1 MDKIVKIDSCTLFA
15 MKKAPIAVALV
26 LVSGLFAAAFS
37 LAPAV
42 AQNLTSNTT
51 GNATT
56 TGNLTSTDNATST
69 NETTTSTTN
78 ATGGETFSASGS
90 IASLIFDTGE
100 ITTTSEA
107 ENDTTTTASN
117 DTSMT
122 GNMTTGNMTT
132 GNMTTGNETSTGN
145 GTTLTLPQILTGGN
159 VSDNATSNVTST
171 SNMTSTDNMTSTM
184 NETSTSNETST
195 AEEMELPY
203 VLAGDWT
210 LEVQDGSVSDFA
222 ANFTMVH
229 VDGTGRHTHELS
241 NFVSS
246 NSTTIDISG
255 NGTSFIF
262 GTVDV
267 ASDGEP
273 KWTGADALVIIEK
286 NNVISISLATEDT
299 EDHFMGQP
307 IYGIIDSMTDES
319 GNEMIETGASAA
331 GNVTDGAMGG
341 NTTGGNATGSNET
354 GSGFLGNLSEGIG
367 NLTGQ

>member
-1 MDKIVKIDSCTLFA
+1 

-26 LVSGLFAAAFS
+26 LVFGLFAAAFS

-56 TGNLTSTDNATST
+56 TGNLTGNATST
-69 NETTTSTTN
+69 NETTTATTN

-100 ITTTSEA
+100 ITTTSEV

-132 GNMTTGNETSTGN
+132 GNETSTGN
-145 GTTLTLPQILTGGN
+145 DTTLTLPQIMTGDSVSGN
-159 VSDNATSNVTST
+159 ATDNATST

-203 VLAGDWT
+203 VLSGDWN

-229 VDGTGRHTHELS
+229 VDGTERHTHDLS

-262 GTVDV
+262 GIVDV
-267 ASDGEP
+267 ATDGQP

-299 EDHFMGQP
+299 EDHFGGQP
-307 IYGIIDSMTDES
+307 IYGIIDSMTDEN
-319 GNEMIETGASAA
+319 GNEMIETGASAS
-331 GNVTDGAMGG
+331 GNVTDGALGG
-341 NTTGGNATGSNET
+341 NTTGGNET
-354 GSGFLGNLSEGIG
+354 GSGFLGNLTEGIE
-367 NLTGQ
+367 NLTGGSNSTGP

>member
-1 MDKIVKIDSCTLFA
+1 

-26 LVSGLFAAAFS
+26 LVFGLFAAAFS

-69 NETTTSTTN
+69 NQTTTSTTN

-107 ENDTTTTASN
+107 QNETTTTASN

-132 GNMTTGNETSTGN
+132 GNETSTGN
-145 GTTLTLPQILTGGN
+145 DTTLTLPQIMTGGN
-159 VSDNATSNVTST
+159 VSGNATGNATSTT
-171 SNMTSTDNMTSTM
+171 NMTSTANTTSTM
-184 NETSTSNETST
+184 NETSTSNDTST

-222 ANFTMVH
+222 ANLTMVH
-229 VDGTGRHTHELS
+229 VDGTGRHTHDLS

-273 KWTGADALVIIEK
+273 EWTGVDALVIIEK
-286 NNVISISLATEDT
+286 NNVISISLASEDT

-319 GNEMIETGASAA
+319 GNEMIETSTSAT

-341 NTTGGNATGSNET
+341 NTTGGNATGGNET
-354 GSGFLGNLSEGIG
+354 GSGFLGELAEGIG

>member
-1 MDKIVKIDSCTLFA
+1 

-26 LVSGLFAAAFS
+26 LVFGLFAAAFS

-56 TGNLTSTDNATST
+56 TGTLTGNATST
-69 NETTTSTTN
+69 NETTTATTN

-100 ITTTSEA
+100 ITTTSEV

-132 GNMTTGNETSTGN
+132 GND
-145 GTTLTLPQILTGGN
+145 TTLTLPQIMTGDSVSGN
-159 VSDNATSNVTST
+159 ATDNATST

-203 VLAGDWT
+203 VLSGDWN

-229 VDGTGRHTHELS
+229 VDGTERHTHDLS

-267 ASDGEP
+267 ATDGQP

-299 EDHFMGQP
+299 EDHFGGQP
-307 IYGIIDSMTDES
+307 IYGIIDSMTDEN
-319 GNEMIETGASAA
+319 GNEMIETGASAS
-331 GNVTDGAMGG
+331 GNVTDGALGG
-341 NTTGGNATGSNET
+341 NTTGGNET
-354 GSGFLGNLSEGIG
+354 GSGFLGNLTEGIE
-367 NLTGQ
+367 NLTGGSNSTGP